1 MPSALD
7 TIAHV
12 VLPNLMKLK
21 GASTLVSAMER
32 RETALFEQVWQQTGV
47 EHKAQVIAKE
57 KDQGGAG
64 VWRVGVLS
72 LPKPNEMGE
81 AYMCAFVAKKN
92 DAAVTRY
99 FTLEHDYVLAT
110 KSTRTIIGEKDGS
123 RFTKHGEGPAISG
136 DFQVDAAA
144 FIDAVMKIISP
155 PLSVDSNRNY
165 R

>member
-1 MPSALD
+1 MASALD

-21 GASTLVSAMER
+21 GAATLVSALER
-32 RETALFEQVWQQTGV
+32 RDASVFAQVWQQTGV
-47 EHKAQVIAKE
+47 DHTPQVIAKE
-57 KDQGGAG
+57 RD
-64 VWRVGVLS
+64 VWRIGVMS

-81 AYMCAFVAKKN
+81 AHMVAFVAKKN

-110 KSTRTIIGEKDGS
+110 KQTRTIIKEKDGS
-123 RFTKHGEGPAISG
+123 LFTKRGNEGPPVTG
-136 DFQVDAAA
+136 DFQVDASA
-144 FIDAVMKIISP
+144 FIDAIKDIID
-155 PLSVDSNRNY
+155 PLPTMDANRSY